1 MYLKSKIPTEH
12 ELRERNTFGNV
23 QRGFKMKRQRIEI
36 MAQIL
41 AFCKHAK
48 RKTRIMYKNNLSYA
62 QLKDYLTFLTSLHL
76 LARDSDTYLT
86 TEKGY
91 RFLEAFTQLAN
102 TYRSGFDGMAEL
114 HFSPHLRYDVCPK
127 SSL

>member
-1 MYLKSKIPTEH
+1 MYSKSKISTEH
-12 ELRERNTFGNV
+12 KLRERNTFRNV

-48 RKTRIMYKNNLSYA
+48 RKTRIMYKNNLNYA
-62 QLKDYLTFLTSLHL
+62 QLKDYLALLTSRYL
-76 LARDSDTYLT
+76 LERNSDTYVT
-86 TEKGY
+86 TEKGQ
-91 RFLEAFTQLAN
+91 RFLEVFTQLAN

-114 HFSPHLRYDVCPK
+114 RFSPI
-127 SSL
+127 